1 MHLVHSKVLLGDF
14 RRLLQ
19 RSLLPKQVLLAEEGE
34 VEPGSLY
41 LTRLLSV
48 FFQRYHLKVRVY
60 NLWLFIKL
68 RHSWMVTIGSSIGD
82 RKDGL

>member
-1 MHLVHSKVLLGDF
+1 MHLVHSKVLLGSF
-14 RRLLQ
+14 RWLLQ

-34 VEPGSLY
+34 VEPGSLD

-48 FFQRYHLKVRVY
+48 FFQRYYLKVRVY
-60 NLWLFIKL
+60 NLWLFIEL
-68 RHSWMVTIGSSIGD
+68 WHPRMVTIGSSIGD